1 MTTTLDQ
8 LRHSYPQFTYE
19 SFSFEHRDRALH
31 IRFRFVIEPDIV
43 FTPHTT
49 IEFVNDDRLT
59 ALDPAVLENLV
70 FHLGLIEMV
79 SYWKATCSPRIV
91 VQAGYLD
98 AKQIAWWTD
107 LFLHGLREFFY
118 VNQIN
123 YKQKDFF
130 TISPMHQA
138 SVPKPLHTE
147 ALQSETD
154 LLLLSGGKDSALTV
168 QMLREGHKPFNAL
181 LLNPVPAA
189 YALAAQAGC
198 PAPIIVRRVI
208 DPALLKLNK
217 QGHLNGH
224 TPFSAYLAT
233 LGVVGAVLCNYQRIL
248 VSNERSCDESD
259 VEFLGS
265 EVNHQYSKTLRFERS
280 FQWYTKRY
288 LAPEAYYF
296 SFLRPLYEIQ
306 ITQMFARY
314 PEYFEIF
321 KSCNRNLKDDSWC
334 GNCPKCLFIY
344 TALYPF
350 LHSQEVLQIFGE
362 DLFQRE
368 QSIPVLC
375 GLLGLHAHKPFECV
389 GTKREVLA
397 ALYMGVQK
405 LKSRSVSLPTAL
417 QYVNTEVLPLSPD
430 IAQIAQEIATG
441 WGEQHTL
448 PESYVAVLKQG
459 VSALSENA

>member
-1 MTTTLDQ
+1 MATTLDQ
-8 LRHSYPQFTYE
+8 LRTTYPQFTYE
-19 SFSFEHRDRALH
+19 SFSFEHRDRGLYL
-31 IRFRFVIEPDIV
+31 RFRFVIEPDIV
-43 FTPHTT
+43 FSPETR
-49 IEFVNDDRLT
+49 IEPVDEDRL
-59 ALDPAVLENLV
+59 ARLDLSVLENLV

-91 VQAGYLD
+91 VQAGYLEP
-98 AKQIAWWTD
+98 KQIAWWTD
-107 LFLHGLREFFY
+107 LFLHGMREFFY

-130 TISPMHQA
+130 TISTTRQA
-138 SVPKPLHTE
+138 RVPKPLYTE
-147 ALQSETD
+147 TLQCDED

-168 QMLREGHKPFNAL
+168 QMLREGQKPFNAI

-189 YALAAQAGC
+189 YALATQAGC

-208 DPALLKLNK
+208 DPALLQLNQ
-217 QGHLNGH
+217 QGYLNGH
-224 TPFSAYLAT
+224 TPFSAYLAM
-233 LGVVGAVLCNYQRIL
+233 LGVVSAVLFNYQRIL
-248 VSNERSCDESD
+248 VSNERSSDESY

-288 LAPEAYYF
+288 LAKEAYYF

-314 PEYFEIF
+314 SEYFDIF
-321 KSCNRNLKDDSWC
+321 KSCNRNLKENSWC
-334 GNCPKCLFIY
+334 GNCPKCLFIF

-350 LHSQEVLQIFGE
+350 LPRRDMLQIFGQ
-362 DLFQRE
+362 DLFERE
-368 QSIPVLC
+368 QSIPFLREM
-375 GLLGLHAHKPFECV
+375 LGFHEHRPFECV

-397 ALYMGVQK
+397 ALYMSVTQ
-405 LKSRSVSLPTAL
+405 LKRGSASLPTAL
-417 QYVNTEVLPLSPD
+417 QYMNTKILPLSPD

-441 WGEQHTL
+441 WSEQHTL
-448 PESYVAVLKQG
+448 PEAYAALLKHSFLGQPAIG
-459 VSALSENA
+459 

>member
-19 SFSFEHRDRALH
+19 SFSFEHRDGVLH
-31 IRFRFVIEPDIV
+31 IRFRFVVEPDII

-49 IEFVNDDRLT
+49 IESIDADRLT
-59 ALDPAVLENLV
+59 KLNPAVLENLI
-70 FHLGLIEMV
+70 FHLGLIEMI

-98 AKQIAWWTD
+98 TKQIAWWTD
-107 LFLHGLREFFY
+107 LFLHGMREFFY

-130 TISPMHQA
+130 TISTRHQA
-138 SVPKPLHTE
+138 RVPKPLYTE

-168 QMLREGHKPFNAL
+168 QMLREGRKPFNAI

-217 QGHLNGH
+217 QGYLNGH

-233 LGVVGAVLCNYQRIL
+233 LGVVGAVLFNYQRIL
-248 VSNERSCDESD
+248 VSNERSCDESY

-265 EVNHQYSKTLRFERS
+265 EVNHQYSKTLRFERL

-288 LAPEAYYF
+288 LAKEAYYF

-306 ITQMFARY
+306 ITQVFARY
-314 PEYFEIF
+314 PEYFAIF
-321 KSCNRNLKDDSWC
+321 KSCNRNLKENSWC
-334 GNCPKCLFIY
+334 GNCPKCLFIF

-350 LHSQEVLQIFGE
+350 LDRREIRQIFGE
-362 DLFQRE
+362 DLFQKE
-368 QSIPVLC
+368 QSIPFLC
-375 GLLGLHAHKPFECV
+375 DLLGFYEHKPFECV

-397 ALYMGVQK
+397 ALYMSVQQ
-405 LKSRSVSLPTAL
+405 LNNRSAPLPTAL
-417 QYVNTEVLPLSPD
+417 QYVDAEVLPLSPD
-430 IAQIAQEIATG
+430 IAQIAQEITTG

-448 PESYVAVLKQG
+448 PESYVATLKQG
-459 VSALSENA
+459 ISALPESA

>member
-19 SFSFEHRDRALH
+19 SFSLEHRESALL
-31 IRFRFVIEPDIV
+31 IRFRFVVEPDIV

-49 IEFVNDDRLT
+49 IESVDMDRLT

-91 VQAGYLD
+91 VQAGYVD
-98 AKQIAWWTD
+98 KKQIAWWTD
-107 LFLHGLREFFY
+107 LFLHGMREFFY
-118 VNQIN
+118 VNRIN

-130 TISPMHQA
+130 TIATTKEQNTR
-138 SVPKPLHTE
+138 KPLYTE
-147 ALQSETD
+147 ALQSEKD

-189 YALAAQAGC
+189 HALAAQAGC

-208 DPALLKLNK
+208 DPALLQLNK
-217 QGHLNGH
+217 QGYLNGH

-233 LGVVGAVLCNYQRIL
+233 LAVVGAVLFNYQKIL
-248 VSNERSCDESD
+248 VSNERSCDESY

-288 LAPEAYYF
+288 LAKEAYYF

-306 ITQMFARY
+306 ISQMFAHY
-314 PEYFEIF
+314 PEYFDIF
-321 KSCNRNLKDDSWC
+321 KSCNRNLKENSWC
-334 GNCPKCLFIY
+334 GNCPKCLFIF

-350 LHSQEVLQIFGE
+350 LPSQKMRHIFGE
-362 DLFQRE
+362 DLFQKE
-368 QSIPVLC
+368 QSIPFLRD
-375 GLLGLHAHKPFECV
+375 LLGFQAHKPFECV

-397 ALYMGVQK
+397 ALYLSVHQ
-405 LKSRSVSLPTAL
+405 LKRRCASLPTAL
-417 QYVNTEVLPLSPD
+417 QYVNAEILPLSPD
-430 IAQIAQEIATG
+430 IAQVAQEIATD

-448 PESYVAVLKQG
+448 PEPYVALLKHG
-459 VSALSENA
+459 VSALPASV